1 MTDPKPIS
9 LTHIDAEAYTGLEP
23 PQPFVVVGDM
33 PGGGGGGTGE
43 VSSVNGKKG
52 TVVLGAGDVGA
63 APASHTHTVANITG
77 LGALLDEKADAT
89 ALADLAAE
97 AATALETL
105 SEDVASKASAADVT
119 NQLATKASAEDLDNV
134 FGKLG
139 GMTFRRTTLAALPP
153 VAERPAD
160 VVYIVIG

>member
-9 LTHIDAEAYTGLEP
+9 LTQVSEAAYRGTEP
-23 PQPFVVVGDM
+23 PQPFVVVGAM
-33 PGGGGGGTGE
+33 PGGGSGGGGPVTI
-43 VSSVNGKKG
+43 
-52 TVVLGAGDVGA
+52 ADV
-63 APASHTHTVANITG
+63 TG
-77 LGALLDEKADAT
+77 LQDALEDKADAT

-97 AATALETL
+97 ATTALETL

-119 NQLATKASAEDLDNV
+119 NQLGSKASAEDLDNV

-139 GMTFRRTTLAALPP
+139 GMTFRRTTLADLPP